1 MSNIFKYQLDFIEQS
16 GQSGKDLKSLYA
28 ALIHEESVE
37 FENAWDDEPLVNCIK
52 EACDV
57 IYVAAGF
64 INSVLGDNAIHAWDA
79 VHESNMAKVTGN
91 VEVRED
97 GKILKN
103 DEFKKIAKQKLMTR
117 LEELVNQ
124 CTN

>member
-1 MSNIFKYQLDFIEQS
+1 MSNIFLDQLDFIEKS
-16 GQSGKDLKSLYA
+16 GQSGKDLQSLYA
-28 ALIHEESVE
+28 HLIHEEVVE
-37 FENAWDDEPLVNCIK
+37 FEDAFDNESLINQIK

-64 INSVLGDNAIHAWDA
+64 VNAVLGDKSIEAWNA

-117 LEELVNQ
+117 LSELVNGV
-124 CTN
+124 